1 VSYLY
6 ILASNQKSTRSYEGT
21 VVCRCGILSSMRC
34 MSTKVNMEME
44 YFDEV
49 NVERLNV
56 DEVYVD
62 KSYVDEVMWRS
73 TMR

>member
-1 VSYLY
+1 
-6 ILASNQKSTRSYEGT
+6 
-21 VVCRCGILSSMRC
+21 
-34 MSTKVNMEME
+34 MEME